1 MAFVGGER
9 EETLA
14 WLLAAGCCCCWLVMA
29 MAMAM
34 GCKGCA
40 GRCETARCFA
50 VVCPLSGK
58 MAGVPFPRDPRRNAK
73 RGIAGESRD
82 LTSVRAPPHRTA
94 AVRRRRR
101 ARASF
106 SLRLRPFRGNQRRE
120 SEKERQNSEGEGE
133 TAKEVWTMR
142 KKRGED
148 RGRERER
155 GGDEGCGLEGDGRAL
170 ESSNERTNGN
180 WLACRYTGKIE

>member
-1 MAFVGGER
+1 MQDKGRVVAFVGGER

-14 WLLAAGCCCCWLVMA
+14 WLLAAGCCCCWLV

-101 ARASF
+101 ARVLFTPPPSF
-106 SLRLRPFRGNQRRE
+106 SWK
-120 SEKERQNSEGEGE
+120 SAS
-133 TAKEVWTMR
+133 
-142 KKRGED
+142 
-148 RGRERER
+148 RERER
-155 GGDEGCGLEGDGRAL
+155 AAEFRERGRDSERGVDDEEEERGR
-170 ESSNERTNGN
+170 
-180 WLACRYTGKIE
+180 